1 MPNES
6 CRMKHQTSNGDTQRR
21 VIGTSTAKYTYPTS
35 IEKKLKI
42 GQKAIKNFL
51 LEFHDCQCD

>member
-1 MPNES
+1 MQNES

-21 VIGTSTAKYTYPTS
+21 VIDTSTTKYTYPTS
-35 IEKKLKI
+35 IEKQLKI

-51 LEFHDCQCD
+51 LESHDRQCD